1 MSRVYIKVLVFLAV
15 LTVVLYASGTFLF
28 KSVAESYYIAIFPYL
43 LLFFF
48 IVNAAVHFFKHKIF
62 KIRAASFPR
71 HLMAIN
77 GLKIFSYVLFIMVY
91 LFLFRENAKPFL
103 IGFLFLYFI
112 YFSFELLVN
121 KFYK

>member
-1 MSRVYIKVLVFLAV
+1 MSKIYSKVLTILSV
-15 LTVVLYASGTFLF
+15 LTVVLLVMGIFLF
-28 KSVAESYYIAIFPYL
+28 NSVIEAYYLPIFPYL
-43 LLFFF
+43 LVFFF
-48 IVNAAVHFFKHKIF
+48 IVNAIVHYFKHKIF

-77 GLKIFSYVLFIMVY
+77 GLKLFSYLFFIMIY

-103 IGFLFLYFI
+103 LGFLVLYFI
-112 YFSFELLVN
+112 YFSFELISN